1 MHMHAPACIR
11 THARPCTHGRAHT
24 HARAYAHTRISFG
37 DLRLCESQEKGLGN
51 PFSEIS
57 GQGRMCALLGQA
69 GKQGGAGEQALA
81 PAYGAAGRAHPQ
93 AHGAHVRR
101 CPQARDSLKKKQS
114 CFFRECAKLPSEV
127 LDPVAHPRTR
137 RGARAH
143 ACTRIRERTH
153 APACARSRLHLHTYG
168 GMCVCMCVPARC
180 SLPLTS
186 C

>member
-1 MHMHAPACIR
+1 MHMHAPACI
-11 THARPCTHGRAHT
+11 HARTHT

-37 DLRLCESQEKGLGN
+37 DLRRCESQEKGLGN

-127 LDPVAHPRTR
+127 SGLLAHPRTHG
-137 RGARAH
+137 GARAH
-143 ACTRIRERTH
+143 VRTRIRERTR
-153 APACARSRLHLHTYG
+153 APACARLRLRPHTYG

-180 SLPLTS
+180 SLPLS
-186 C
+186 S